1 MTCFLPL
8 PYSSTLETAL
18 IRRCYTAVVAK
29 RSKYKQRRNP
39 ETSEEEW
46 AFGEGL
52 AYGLAVPEQVGFD
65 PEKSFAYVRE
75 NWQADLEDE
84 LVAIEKMQKD
94 SFGSG
99 RVISAK
105 ALAEKLKA
113 GVKAGIEAA
122 ITEHEAEL
130 PPEPEPVVAPANRG
144 VVDVG
149 YAKVDKSEHA
159 PVKQAHR
166 PQKRLIKRVALGT
179 AGYMKRAAEWLDGYS
194 LRPNPNTTQLW
205 VARVSSRGL
214 PDDPRD
220 LTRWLIGSG
229 VDVKTVVAALADTA
243 ERVFAHL
250 WPHMPNAEALDDTL
264 HLIRISND
272 GRALNARANWHERN
286 ANGLPCEQAA
296 RHILNM
302 AIYAS
307 DLDDMSRKN
316 IKLAN
321 KAREQIL
328 RMTNF
333 VLRALVKCMDNTE
346 LDSHTEVWHT
356 LARALIARR

>member
-1 MTCFLPL
+1 M
-8 PYSSTLETAL
+8 
-18 IRRCYTAVVAK
+18 AK
-29 RSKYKQRRNP
+29 HTKYKRRRNP

-75 NWQADLEDE
+75 NWQTDLEDE

-94 SFGSG
+94 SFGSD
-99 RVISAK
+99 RRISAK

-130 PPEPEPVVAPANRG
+130 PPEPEPVIAPANRG

-149 YAKVDKSEHA
+149 YAKVDKSDNA
-159 PVKQAHR
+159 PVMPGHK
-166 PQKRLIKRVALGT
+166 PQKKLIKRVALGT

-194 LRPNPNTTQLW
+194 LRPNPSVTPMW
-205 VARVSSRGL
+205 VAQITTRGL
-214 PDDPRD
+214 PDDSKQ
-220 LTRWLIGSG
+220 LTQWLIRSG
-229 VDVKTVVAALADTA
+229 VSPSVVIAALADTA

-250 WPHMPNAEALDDTL
+250 WPHMPNAEALEDTL
-264 HLIRISND
+264 HLVRISDD
-272 GRALNARANWHERN
+272 GRALNARSNWHERN

-302 AIYAS
+302 AIYAT
-307 DLDDMSRKN
+307 DLDSMTREN
-316 IKLAN
+316 IRLAN

-346 LDSHTEVWHT
+346 LDSHAEVWHT
-356 LARALIARR
+356 LSRALIARR